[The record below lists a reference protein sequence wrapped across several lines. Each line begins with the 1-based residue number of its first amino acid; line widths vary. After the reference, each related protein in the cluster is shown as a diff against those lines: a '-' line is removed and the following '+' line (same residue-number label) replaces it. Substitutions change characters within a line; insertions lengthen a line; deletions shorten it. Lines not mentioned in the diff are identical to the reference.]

1 MIEFLLPYRF
11 DTYEYSWVKETI
23 GICMLEYY
31 SVARKCQLCV
41 LVIDLYDIGILGP
54 LKGAGRGGMAGL
66 VEEGSPLR
74 HNSLS
79 SAAAT
84 TIAVR

>member
-1 MIEFLLPYRF
+1 MIELLLPYGF

-23 GICMLEYY
+23 GICTLAYY
-31 SVARKCQLCV
+31 SVSRKCQLCV
-41 LVIDLYDIGILGP
+41 LVVDFYDIGIHSL
-54 LKGAGRGGMAGL
+54 LKGAGRGGMAGQ

-84 TIAVR
+84 TIAVK